1 MPPAGYASIR
11 LESWADWDFGQ
22 KKVPITLHNV
32 PINRIEKRLK
42 EGPFLGNEMW
52 SSEVRAWLTD
62 VSGTKNFSRAEQDVA
77 SDRHGSGT
85 CSILSTLTRAVQ
97 NSTRR
102 KNPAQSSVSQL
113 LCSIHILM
121 PSYSGLDS
129 PNAFIQWGGIFILGN
144 LVTVDGDRKFPAL
157 FERFFALL
165 NQPAMI
171 TAANCVATASR
182 IIQRYPELEPE
193 ITRRLLAVTAN
204 TYYRKNQPSP
214 ECKNILLGHVLD
226 SLDGYYDQAIIR
238 IRSWIRAVAD
248 P

>member
-1 MPPAGYASIR
+1 
-11 LESWADWDFGQ
+11 
-22 KKVPITLHNV
+22 
-32 PINRIEKRLK
+32 
-42 EGPFLGNEMW
+42 MW

-62 VSGTKNFSRAEQDVA
+62 VSWTKNFSRAEQDVA
-77 SDRHGSGT
+77 SDPARIRDLLDFIDSDQGST
-85 CSILSTLTRAVQ
+85 KFTAEKILRNL
-97 NSTRR
+97 
-102 KNPAQSSVSQL
+102 SVSQPAL
-113 LCSIHILM
+113 LYPHFDAIVFW
-121 PSYSGLDS
+121 LDS

-226 SLDGYYDQAIIR
+226 SLDGYYDQAIDQDQILDFAQSLIHNSR
-238 IRSWIRAVAD
+238 AAVARKARKFLEKHQR
-248 P
+248 